1 MIEHLT
7 KMRSFGAYNRSY
19 YRPKGRRKKQKIIK
33 SDLEL
38 LGYSLENL
46 KKIISQSNKKLKCQK
61 CGKEIAIESLSVSLD
76 PFNKIHNTLMSGMYG
91 IYYKCMQCGSNISI
105 NTKIRIDE
113 DPEIKKINQDIEDF
127 KTKLKILKKN
137 NKLLLKRLKQDNDRY
152 LEIQNKKN
160 KIDNEQD
167 LELKAVRSKM
177 NKLVYKRPSKSGER
191 GLFSHV
197 LEHFTGI
204 KPDYQ
209 EFYIRDEI
217 VYVKDENKKEFEKL
231 KKEETNIKNKHMGA
245 YVSMLNKK
253 ELRKLDDYYV
263 NRGIP
268 KYIVWGLKDKTTN
281 IEDLH
286 RQWGYPDLEISKDV
300 ERVED
305 QILKPHL
312 EKKNKRILLLKK
324 IFREA
329 SGCIYILENDAMPGL
344 YKVGWTERSPEE
356 RAKELSGTGLP
367 SPYRVA
373 FSKSTNLTGEVEKE
387 IHKNLDE
394 YRHRSNREFFKAD
407 LNILK
412 KTVEEFLTK

>member
-1 MIEHLT
+1 MF
-7 KMRSFGAYNRSY
+7 RRGGYYRSY
-19 YRPKGRRKKQKIIK
+19 YRPRGRRKKQKIIK

-61 CGKEIAIESLSVSLD
+61 CERELAIESLSISLD
-76 PFNKIHNTLMSGMYG
+76 PFNKLHNTLMSGMYG

-105 NTKIRIDE
+105 NTKIKIDE
-113 DPEIKKINQDIEDF
+113 DPEIKKINQDIGDF
-127 KTKLKILKKN
+127 QNSLKILKKN
-137 NKLLLKRLKQDNDRY
+137 NKLLLKRHKEDNDRY

-160 KIDNEQD
+160 KIDNERQ
-167 LELKAVRSKM
+167 LEIKTVRSKM
-177 NKLVYKRPSKSGER
+177 NKLVYEWEKTSGRR
-191 GLFSHV
+191 GLGSHL
-197 LEHFTGI
+197 LELVTGI
-204 KPDYQ
+204 EPGYK
-209 EFYIRDEI
+209 EEI
-217 VYVKDENKKEFEKL
+217 IGEEWVKIKDENINESKKLQEQEREIEKKHLAAYTTMTNKNQL
-231 KKEETNIKNKHMGA
+231 KKM
-245 YVSMLNKK
+245 
-253 ELRKLDDYYV
+253 DDYDV
-263 NRGIP
+263 WRGMP
-268 KYIVWGLKDKTTN
+268 KYMVWGLGERKTN
-281 IEDLH
+281 IEELH
-286 RQWGYPDLEISKDV
+286 GQWGYPDLENSKDI

-305 QILKPHL
+305 QILKPLL
-312 EKKNKRILLLKK
+312 EKKNKRILLLRK

-387 IHKNLDE
+387 IHKHLDE
-394 YRHRSNREFFKAD
+394 YRLRSNREFFKAD
-407 LNILK
+407 LKILK

>member
-1 MIEHLT
+1 M
-7 KMRSFGAYNRSY
+7 
-19 YRPKGRRKKQKIIK
+19 RKKQKIIK

-61 CGKEIAIESLSVSLD
+61 CERELAIESLSISLD
-76 PFNKIHNTLMSGMYG
+76 PFNKLHNTLMSGMYG

-105 NTKIRIDE
+105 NTKIKIDE
-113 DPEIKKINQDIEDF
+113 DPEIKKINQDIEDYQNN
-127 KTKLKILKKN
+127 LRVLKKN
-137 NKLLLKRLKQDNDRY
+137 NKLLLKRLKEDNDRY
-152 LEIQNKKN
+152 LEITNKKN
-160 KIDNEQD
+160 KIDEEKD
-167 LELKAVRSKM
+167 LELKVIRSKM
-177 NKLVYKRPSKSGER
+177 NKLVYKRPKISGER

-204 KPDYQ
+204 KPDYV
-209 EFYIRDEI
+209 EFYIGDEL
-217 VYVKDENKKEFEKL
+217 VYVKNENIKEFEKL

-253 ELRKLDDYYV
+253 EIRKLEGQYFETP
-263 NRGIP
+263 R
-268 KYIVWGLKDKTTN
+268 YIVWGLKDKTTN

-286 RQWGYPDLEISKDV
+286 RQWGYPDFENPKDL
-300 ERVED
+300 ERVDD

-312 EKKNKRILLLKK
+312 EKKNKRILLLRK

-373 FSKSTNLTGEVEKE
+373 FSKSTNLTGEVEKL
-387 IHKNLDE
+387 IHKHLDE
-394 YRHRSNREFFKAD
+394 YRLRSNREFFKAD
-407 LNILK
+407 LKILK
-412 KTVEEFLTK
+412 KTVQEFLNN